1 MKGRTD
7 VGAILREGP
16 RVVSY
21 QSLSQKTKR
30 TSLQKLAAF
39 KIASFY

>member
-21 QSLSQKTKR
+21 QLVSPKTMGA
-30 TSLQKLAAF
+30 SLQKLAIF
-39 KIASFY
+39 KITSFY